1 MDDLDHKI
9 IQLLSENARMPVKDI
24 AQKVSLT
31 SPAVSSRIHRLEQ
44 EGIIGGYTVVL
55 RNPSA
60 PARVEAL
67 ISVLVDAATRASFLA
82 MIEQESQ
89 VLQCFRVTGSYNF
102 IIKVSCTDID
112 ALEHLLT
119 KMQKMGSTN
128 TGPQSGILTKE
139 DVMYFCKNCGRLAH
153 PGEDRCPKCGAAHI
167 QPAPA
172 ATAPTGPAAPQY
184 HPAEDA
190 PEQDVPALGFGS
202 TLGTLVIFAIP
213 LVGFIMML
221 VWSFSGGPDSARKRL
236 ARAYLVRTLI
246 IAVIFA
252 LLFLIGALSLATV
265 SHSLYYAL
273 R

>member
-9 IQLLSENARMPVKDI
+9 IQLLAENARMPVKDI
-24 AQKVSLT
+24 AQQVNLT

-44 EGIIGGYTVVL
+44 EGIIGGYTVL
-55 RNPSA
+55 RHPDA

-128 TGPQSGILTKE
+128 TQIILNTQL
-139 DVMYFCKNCGRLAH
+139 DRNLTLA
-153 PGEDRCPKCGAAHI
+153 E
-167 QPAPA
+167 
-172 ATAPTGPAAPQY
+172 
-184 HPAEDA
+184 
-190 PEQDVPALGFGS
+190 
-202 TLGTLVIFAIP
+202 
-213 LVGFIMML
+213 
-221 VWSFSGGPDSARKRL
+221 
-236 ARAYLVRTLI
+236 
-246 IAVIFA
+246 
-252 LLFLIGALSLATV
+252 
-265 SHSLYYAL
+265 
-273 R
+273 